1 MKKSISLIFKE
12 LLQNR
17 KHNENS
23 NIFIYSQK
31 ENMTLKKIAN
41 LIIKNNSIQKIEIED
56 VLTNSYFHKNLS
68 LLQNLNFFSNVYETK
83 YEPLLEKYKLRND
96 FNKLKYESFS
106 AIGQKIWSKFEILF
120 YIQNNT
126 NLLIEKNNFLSIF
139 NNLLSTANIELDNN
153 KQIYFLSPNENIP
166 KTAINFD
173 VYLYVFNSSYNVYD
187 DKIKFLHEINRRL

>member
-41 LIIKNNSIQKIEIED
+41 LIIKNSSIQNIEIED

-83 YEPLLEKYKLRND
+83 YELLLEKYNLRND
-96 FNKLKYESFS
+96 FNKLKYEFFS
-106 AIGQKIWSKFEILF
+106 TIGQKIWSKFEISF

-139 NNLLSTANIELDNN
+139 NNLLSTTNIELNNN

-166 KTAINFD
+166 KTTINFD
-173 VYLYVFNSSYNVYD
+173 VYLYVSNNSYNVYD
-187 DKIKFLHEINRRL
+187 DKIKFLDEINRRL

>member
-1 MKKSISLIFKE
+1 MKKSISLIFRE

-83 YEPLLEKYKLRND
+83 YELFLEKYKLRND

-106 AIGQKIWSKFEILF
+106 TIGQKIWSKFEVLF

-139 NNLLSTANIELDNN
+139 NNLLLTTNIELNNN

-173 VYLYVFNSSYNVYD
+173 VYLYVSNNSYNVYD
-187 DKIKFLHEINRRL
+187 DKIKFLHEINK